1 MDLEKLRC
9 CVSLSRHLNFTRA
22 AEENFI
28 SQPSMTQKINSL
40 EQELGVQLFRR
51 SNREVSLTEA
61 GRSFVQD
68 AQAILLA
75 YQDAVLRAQS
85 IQAREPASLT
95 LGYAGLNA
103 GEFLPALLERF
114 HAVHPGVGLRMRK
127 DTLNGLNRRLLAG
140 EADMIFSNQFEMAR
154 TRSSGASYSLRPPPA
169 SSSPA
174 APTGQKGEAH
184 PGGPEGGASSR
195 LQLCRGARTNSTAP
209 RTPCTRRACPTN
221 PAAWS
226 TTRMSSSPWWRRA
239 WASTPPPSGITAHAG
254 KRWPAWIW
262 NWTWTTCRS
271 SSPGAKSD
279 HRPVLQDFVD
289 IAQRYFAGEEFQL
302 SPPCQPWKRGAAA
315 WFCSRPSFLRGLKL
329 LAQIGHRA
337 PCGKPA

>member
-154 TRSSGASYSLRPPPA
+154 HPEFQGVALFETTPCVILPLQHPLAKREKLTLADLRGERLLA
-169 SSSPA
+169 SSCAEAPDEFNGA
-174 APTGQKGEAH
+174 ANALHQAGVPYE
-184 PGGPEGGASSR
+184 
-195 LQLCRGARTNSTAP
+195 
-209 RTPCTRRACPTN
+209 
-221 PAAWS
+221 
-226 TTRMSSSPWWRRA
+226 
-239 WASTPPPSGITAHAG
+239 PSGLVYDEDVIISMVEAG
-254 KRWPAWIW
+254 LGLYPSAKWYHSACREKVACVDLELDVDNMQIIIAW
-262 NWTWTTCRS
+262 R
-271 SSPGAKSD
+271 KSD

-289 IAQRYFAGEEFQL
+289 IAQRYFAGEDFQL
-302 SPPCQPWKRGAAA
+302 PPPCQP
-315 WFCSRPSFLRGLKL
+315 
-329 LAQIGHRA
+329 
-337 PCGKPA
+337 